1 MIQANMPKWMKKIQC
16 GLNHTQFQT
25 TPVKLVG
32 VEMVVFSQ
40 KGYNNFLLSVNL
52 SVLKIHIQV
61 TLSKL
66 KKSYLAYICIYIYAW
81 TTIGGKRDPEYEG
94 VCGCGLIWEGLEEE
108 YGMKQIIII
117 LSKII

>member
-1 MIQANMPKWMKKIQC
+1 
-16 GLNHTQFQT
+16 
-25 TPVKLVG
+25 
-32 VEMVVFSQ
+32 MVVFPK
-40 KGYNNFLLSVNL
+40 KGYSNLLLSVNL

-66 KKSYLAYICIYIYAW
+66 KKSYLAYICIYINAW
-81 TTIGGKRDPEYEG
+81 TTIGGKWDREFEG
-94 VCGCGLIWEGLEEE
+94 VWVCGLIWEGLEEE